1 MRPLFSVILLGC
13 SQILSGKDLVCEVFK
28 NGDFVPHALTD
39 RQIVAAYGAGEVTKS
54 QYEVRRNYFD
64 SRCKAWLSA
73 SIQME
78 ASPEY
83 RFVQELTISS
93 IPVSKKASAYKGDL
107 CSLSLGGVAL
117 GDRESEIYKAGFS
130 KAKRDKSIFA
140 DKELVKI
147 ILNPMAG
154 ETDLYYVFYVKDNLV
169 VGMSIGVTE

>member
-1 MRPLFSVILLGC
+1 MRLLFSVVLVGC

-39 RQIVAAYGAGEVTKS
+39 RQLVAAYGVGEVATS

-73 SIQME
+73 SIQMD
-78 ASPEY
+78 ANPEY
-83 RFVQELTISS
+83 RLVQELTISS
-93 IPVSKKASAYKGDL
+93 IPISKKASTYKGDL

-130 KAKRDKSIFA
+130 KARRDKSIIA
-140 DKELVKI
+140 GKELVKI
-147 ILNPMAG
+147 TINPIAD
-154 ETDLYYVFYVKDNLV
+154 ETDLYYVFHVKDNLV